1 MCLWFP
7 QGRHRAALLPLPPP
21 RRSPSVSRSKSG
33 TPSPSGPG
41 ILLSITARFAETI
54 SWISVLS
61 AKPIRLVPP
70 ARNALLLGG
79 FATMHFTFTASADG
93 SRLVKCVHWITVN
106 GSSRSMATRIF
117 RQSDGLQP
125 SKIST

>member
-54 SWISVLS
+54 SWISVSPFFSS
-61 AKPIRLVPP
+61 AIFLRFFFFSLCWLWHWVSFVTFQSGEVWI
-70 ARNALLLGG
+70 AEY
-79 FATMHFTFTASADG
+79 MHTLF
-93 SRLVKCVHWITVN
+93 I
-106 GSSRSMATRIF
+106 
-117 RQSDGLQP
+117 
-125 SKIST
+125 